1 MKSRILRKV
10 SYPVYPFTAPA
21 QKVVLYHHIIFF
33 SRLTFCQLPISET
46 FLLYANDIPSQGLG
60 FIDSHASTLE
70 LQLSGRDLTIHQ
82 SPGVLASSRKGGT
95 TGAGQFHS
103 PLPQYL
109 AGTLMLCVTN
119 TNKVLW
125 KITPAFAEWLAS
137 PSNPLF
143 RTVLTPSCSII
154 ELGCGISPLNALTL
168 SPKISRY
175 ILTDQPYVQ
184 KLVLQNLAENQ
195 PSKSHAGKSK
205 RGTNKSSSS
214 SPLNAG
220 ADIHF
225 QVLDWETSQVTPSLT
240 NSPSVSSFDAII
252 SCDCV
257 FNYALIQPFIQTCV
271 DICKL
276 RQRDGNQAL
285 PTLCIV
291 AQQLRNDDVF
301 NSWLVAFKE
310 HFRVWRMPGGMM
322 PAELRPE
329 AGFVVH
335 VGILKDSL

>member
-1 MKSRILRKV
+1 MANSLE
-10 SYPVYPFTAPA
+10 
-21 QKVVLYHHIIFF
+21 
-33 SRLTFCQLPISET
+33 QLISQLEDEIQDPEEET

-60 FIDSHASTLE
+60 FIDSHAPTLE
-70 LQLSGRDLTIHQ
+70 LQLGGRDITIHQ

-95 TGAGQFHS
+95 TGA
-103 PLPQYL
+103 
-109 AGTLMLCVTN
+109 
-119 TNKVLW
+119 VLW

-168 SPKISRY
+168 SPKVSRY

-195 PSKSHAGKSK
+195 PSSSSKSHAGKSK

-276 RQRDGNQAL
+276 RQTDGNQAL

-335 VGILKDSL
+335 IGILKDSL

>member
-1 MKSRILRKV
+1 MANPLE
-10 SYPVYPFTAPA
+10 
-21 QKVVLYHHIIFF
+21 
-33 SRLTFCQLPISET
+33 QLISQLEDEIQDPEEET
-46 FLLYANDIPSQGLG
+46 FLLYANNIPSQGLG

-70 LQLSGRDLTIHQ
+70 LQLGGRDITIHQ

-95 TGAGQFHS
+95 TGA
-103 PLPQYL
+103 
-109 AGTLMLCVTN
+109 
-119 TNKVLW
+119 VLW

-137 PSNPLF
+137 PANPLF

-168 SPKISRY
+168 SPKVSRY

-195 PSKSHAGKSK
+195 PSSSSRSHAGKSK
-205 RGTNKSSSS
+205 RSANKSSSS
-214 SPLNAG
+214 SPLNAV

-257 FNYALIQPFIQTCV
+257 FNYALIQPFIQSCV

-276 RQRDGNQAL
+276 RQADGNQAL

-335 VGILKDSL
+335 IGILKDSL

>member
-1 MKSRILRKV
+1 MANPLE
-10 SYPVYPFTAPA
+10 
-21 QKVVLYHHIIFF
+21 
-33 SRLTFCQLPISET
+33 QLISQLEDEIQDPEEET

-70 LQLSGRDLTIHQ
+70 LQLGDRDITIHQ

-95 TGAGQFHS
+95 TGA
-103 PLPQYL
+103 
-109 AGTLMLCVTN
+109 
-119 TNKVLW
+119 VLW

-168 SPKISRY
+168 SPKVSRY

-195 PSKSHAGKSK
+195 PSSSSKSHSGKSK
-205 RGTNKSSSS
+205 RGANKSSSS
-214 SPLNAG
+214 SPLNAV

-276 RQRDGNQAL
+276 RQTDGNQTL

-335 VGILKDSL
+335 IGILKDSL

>member
-1 MKSRILRKV
+1 
-10 SYPVYPFTAPA
+10 
-21 QKVVLYHHIIFF
+21 
-33 SRLTFCQLPISET
+33 ET

-60 FIDSHASTLE
+60 FIDSHASVLD
-70 LQLSGRDLTIHQ
+70 LQLGGRDITIHQ

-95 TGAGQFHS
+95 TGA
-103 PLPQYL
+103 
-109 AGTLMLCVTN
+109 
-119 TNKVLW
+119 VLW
-125 KITPAFAEWLAS
+125 KITPLFAEWLAS
-137 PSNPLF
+137 PSNLLF
-143 RTVLTPSCSII
+143 RTVLTPSCTII

-168 SPKISRY
+168 SPKVSRY

-184 KLVLQNLAENQ
+184 KLVLQNIAENQ
-195 PSKSHAGKSK
+195 PSSSKSHTGKSK
-205 RGTNKSSSS
+205 RGTNKSSPS
-214 SPLNAG
+214 SPLNAV

-225 QVLDWETSQVTPSLT
+225 QVLDWETSQVSSSLT
-240 NSPSVSSFDAII
+240 NSPSVFSFDALIA
-252 SCDCV
+252 CDCV

-276 RQRDGNQAL
+276 RQTDSGQGL
-285 PTLCIV
+285 PCLCIV

-310 HFRVWRMPGGMM
+310 HFRVWRMPGQMM

-335 VGILKDSL
+335 IGILK

>member
-1 MKSRILRKV
+1 MANPLE
-10 SYPVYPFTAPA
+10 
-21 QKVVLYHHIIFF
+21 
-33 SRLTFCQLPISET
+33 QLISQLEDEIQDPEEET

-60 FIDSHASTLE
+60 FIDSHASVLE
-70 LQLSGRDLTIHQ
+70 LQLGGRDITIHQ

-95 TGAGQFHS
+95 TGA
-103 PLPQYL
+103 
-109 AGTLMLCVTN
+109 
-119 TNKVLW
+119 VLW

-168 SPKISRY
+168 SPKVSRY

-195 PSKSHAGKSK
+195 PSSSKSHAGKSK
-205 RGTNKSSSS
+205 RGANKSSSS
-214 SPLNAG
+214 SPLNAV

-252 SCDCV
+252 ACDCV

-276 RQRDGNQAL
+276 RQTDGNQAL
-285 PTLCIV
+285 PSLCIV

-335 VGILKDSL
+335 IGILKDSL

>member
-1 MKSRILRKV
+1 MAS
-10 SYPVYPFTAPA
+10 P
-21 QKVVLYHHIIFF
+21 
-33 SRLTFCQLPISET
+33 ET
-46 FLLYANDIPSQGLG
+46 RNDIPSQGLG
-60 FIDSHASTLE
+60 FIDSHASVLD
-70 LQLSGRDLTIHQ
+70 LQLAGRDLTIHQ

-95 TGAGQFHS
+95 TGA
-103 PLPQYL
+103 
-109 AGTLMLCVTN
+109 
-119 TNKVLW
+119 VLW

-168 SPKISRY
+168 SPKVSRY

-205 RGTNKSSSS
+205 RGANKSSSS
-214 SPLNAG
+214 SPLNAV

-252 SCDCV
+252 ACDCV

-276 RQRDGNQAL
+276 RQTDGNQAL

-335 VGILKDSL
+335 IGILKDSF

>member
-1 MKSRILRKV
+1 MAN
-10 SYPVYPFTAPA
+10 PVE
-21 QKVVLYHHIIFF
+21 
-33 SRLTFCQLPISET
+33 QLISQLEDEIQDPEEET

-95 TGAGQFHS
+95 TGA
-103 PLPQYL
+103 
-109 AGTLMLCVTN
+109 
-119 TNKVLW
+119 VLW

>member
-1 MKSRILRKV
+1 MANPLEQLI
-10 SYPVYPFTAPA
+10 A
-21 QKVVLYHHIIFF
+21 QLEDEI
-33 SRLTFCQLPISET
+33 QDPEEET

-60 FIDSHASTLE
+60 FIDSHASVLE
-70 LQLSGRDLTIHQ
+70 LPLGGRDVSIHQ

-95 TGAGQFHS
+95 TGA
-103 PLPQYL
+103 
-109 AGTLMLCVTN
+109 
-119 TNKVLW
+119 VLW

-143 RTVLTPSCSII
+143 RTVLTPACSII

-168 SPKISRY
+168 SPKVSRY

-195 PSKSHAGKSK
+195 PSSSKPHAGKSK
-205 RGTNKSSSS
+205 RGANKSSSS

-220 ADIHF
+220 AHVHF
-225 QVLDWETSQVTPSLT
+225 QVLDWETSQVTPLLT
-240 NSPSVSSFDAII
+240 NSPLVSSFDAII
-252 SCDCV
+252 ACDCV

-276 RQRDGNQAL
+276 RQTDGNQAL
-285 PTLCIV
+285 PSLCVV

-335 VGILKDSL
+335 IGILKDSL

>member
-1 MKSRILRKV
+1 MANALE
-10 SYPVYPFTAPA
+10 
-21 QKVVLYHHIIFF
+21 
-33 SRLTFCQLPISET
+33 QLISHLEDEIQDPEEET

-60 FIDSHASTLE
+60 FIDSHASALD
-70 LQLSGRDLTIHQ
+70 LQLGGRDITIHQ

-95 TGAGQFHS
+95 TGA
-103 PLPQYL
+103 
-109 AGTLMLCVTN
+109 
-119 TNKVLW
+119 VLW
-125 KITPAFAEWLAS
+125 KITPLFAEWLAS
-137 PSNPLF
+137 PSNLLF

-168 SPKISRY
+168 SPKVSRY
-175 ILTDQPYVQ
+175 VLTDQPYVQ

-195 PSKSHAGKSK
+195 SSSSSSKAHAGKSK
-205 RGTNKSSSS
+205 RAAANKSSSSS
-214 SPLNAG
+214 SPLNAV
-220 ADIHF
+220 ADVHF
-225 QVLDWETSQVTPSLT
+225 QVLDWETSQVSPSLT
-240 NSPSVSSFDAII
+240 NSPSVYSFDALIA
-252 SCDCV
+252 CDCV

-276 RQRDGNQAL
+276 RQADGGQSL
-285 PTLCIV
+285 PSLCIV

-310 HFRVWRMPGGMM
+310 HFRVWRMPGERM

-335 VGILKDSL
+335 IGILKESS

>member
-1 MKSRILRKV
+1 MANPLE
-10 SYPVYPFTAPA
+10 
-21 QKVVLYHHIIFF
+21 
-33 SRLTFCQLPISET
+33 QLISQLEDEIQDPEEET

-60 FIDSHASTLE
+60 FIDSHASVLD
-70 LQLSGRDLTIHQ
+70 LQLGGRDITIHQ

-95 TGAGQFHS
+95 TGA
-103 PLPQYL
+103 
-109 AGTLMLCVTN
+109 
-119 TNKVLW
+119 VLW

-168 SPKISRY
+168 SPKVSRY

-195 PSKSHAGKSK
+195 PSSSSKSHAGKSK
-205 RGTNKSSSS
+205 RGANKSSSS
-214 SPLNAG
+214 SPLNAV

-276 RQRDGNQAL
+276 RQRDGHQAL

-335 VGILKDSL
+335 IGILKDAL

>member
-1 MKSRILRKV
+1 MAKSLE
-10 SYPVYPFTAPA
+10 
-21 QKVVLYHHIIFF
+21 
-33 SRLTFCQLPISET
+33 QLISQLEDEIQDPEEET

-60 FIDSHASTLE
+60 FIDSHASVLD
-70 LQLSGRDLTIHQ
+70 LQLGGRDITIHQ

-95 TGAGQFHS
+95 TGA
-103 PLPQYL
+103 
-109 AGTLMLCVTN
+109 
-119 TNKVLW
+119 VLW

-137 PSNPLF
+137 STNPLF

-168 SPKISRY
+168 SPKVARY

-195 PSKSHAGKSK
+195 PSPSSKSHAGKSK
-205 RGTNKSSSS
+205 RNTNKSSSS
-214 SPLNAG
+214 SPLNAV

-225 QVLDWETSQVTPSLT
+225 LVLDWETSQVTPSLT

-252 SCDCV
+252 ACDCV

-335 VGILKDSL
+335 IGILKDSL

>member
-1 MKSRILRKV
+1 MANPLE
-10 SYPVYPFTAPA
+10 
-21 QKVVLYHHIIFF
+21 
-33 SRLTFCQLPISET
+33 QLISQLEDEIQDPEEET

-60 FIDSHASTLE
+60 FIDSHASVLE
-70 LQLSGRDLTIHQ
+70 LQLVGRDITIHQ

-95 TGAGQFHS
+95 TGA
-103 PLPQYL
+103 
-109 AGTLMLCVTN
+109 
-119 TNKVLW
+119 VLW

-168 SPKISRY
+168 SPKVSRY

-195 PSKSHAGKSK
+195 PSSSKPHAGKSK
-205 RGTNKSSSS
+205 RGSNKSSSS
-214 SPLNAG
+214 SPLNAA

-225 QVLDWETSQVTPSLT
+225 QVLDWETSQVTPLLT
-240 NSPSVSSFDAII
+240 NSPSVTSFDAII
-252 SCDCV
+252 ACDCV

-276 RQRDGNQAL
+276 RQTDGNQTL

-310 HFRVWRMPGGMM
+310 HFRVWRMPGGLM

-335 VGILKDSL
+335 IGILKDSL

>member
-1 MKSRILRKV
+1 MANALEQLI
-10 SYPVYPFTAPA
+10 
-21 QKVVLYHHIIFF
+21 
-33 SRLTFCQLPISET
+33 SRLEDEIQDPEEET

-60 FIDSHASTLE
+60 FIDSHASVLD
-70 LQLSGRDLTIHQ
+70 LQLGGRDITIHQ

-95 TGAGQFHS
+95 TGA
-103 PLPQYL
+103 
-109 AGTLMLCVTN
+109 
-119 TNKVLW
+119 VLW
-125 KITPAFAEWLAS
+125 KITPLFAEWLAS
-137 PSNPLF
+137 PSNLLF
-143 RTVLTPSCSII
+143 STVLTPSCSII

-168 SPKISRY
+168 SPKVSRY

-184 KLVLQNLAENQ
+184 KLVLQNLAENRQ
-195 PSKSHAGKSK
+195 PAQKPHAGKSK
-205 RGTNKSSSS
+205 RAAGKSSPS
-214 SPLNAG
+214 SPLNAV

-240 NSPSVSSFDAII
+240 HSPSVSSFDALI

-276 RQRDGNQAL
+276 RQSDSDRGL
-285 PTLCIV
+285 PCLCIV

-301 NSWLVAFKE
+301 NSWLVDFKE
-310 HFRVWRMPGGMM
+310 HFRVWRMPGELM

-335 VGILKDSL
+335 IGILKDSF

>member
-1 MKSRILRKV
+1 MANPLE
-10 SYPVYPFTAPA
+10 
-21 QKVVLYHHIIFF
+21 
-33 SRLTFCQLPISET
+33 QLISQLEDEIQDPEEET

-60 FIDSHASTLE
+60 FIDSHASVLD
-70 LQLSGRDLTIHQ
+70 LQLAGRDLTIHQ

-95 TGAGQFHS
+95 TGA
-103 PLPQYL
+103 
-109 AGTLMLCVTN
+109 
-119 TNKVLW
+119 VLW

-168 SPKISRY
+168 SPKVSRY

-205 RGTNKSSSS
+205 RGANKSSSS
-214 SPLNAG
+214 SPLNAV

-225 QVLDWETSQVTPSLT
+225 QVLDWETS
-240 NSPSVSSFDAII
+240 
-252 SCDCV
+252 
-257 FNYALIQPFIQTCV
+257 
-271 DICKL
+271 
-276 RQRDGNQAL
+276 
-285 PTLCIV
+285 
-291 AQQLRNDDVF
+291 QQLRNDDVF

-310 HFRVWRMPGGMM
+310 QFRVWRMPGGMM

-335 VGILKDSL
+335 IGILKDSL

>member
-1 MKSRILRKV
+1 MANSIE
-10 SYPVYPFTAPA
+10 
-21 QKVVLYHHIIFF
+21 
-33 SRLTFCQLPISET
+33 QLISQLEDEIQDPEEET

-60 FIDSHASTLE
+60 FIDSHASVLE
-70 LQLSGRDLTIHQ
+70 LQLGGRDLTIHQ

-95 TGAGQFHS
+95 TGA
-103 PLPQYL
+103 
-109 AGTLMLCVTN
+109 
-119 TNKVLW
+119 VLW
-125 KITPAFAEWLAS
+125 KITPAFAEWLS
-137 PSNPLF
+137 SSTNPLF

-168 SPKISRY
+168 SPKVSRY

-195 PSKSHAGKSK
+195 PSSSKSHAGKSK
-205 RGTNKSSSS
+205 RGANKSSSS
-214 SPLNAG
+214 SPLNAV

-225 QVLDWETSQVTPSLT
+225 QVLDWETSQVTPSLA
-240 NSPSVSSFDAII
+240 NSHSVSSFDAII

-276 RQRDGNQAL
+276 RQRDGIQAL

-335 VGILKDSL
+335 IGILKDSL